1 MPNEYQMKTRWNS
14 SANQVKQAFQVDC
27 IIQITGRM
35 LLRQEQGVKVPEAVS
50 DTETRVHGEIG
61 PS

>member
-1 MPNEYQMKTRWNS
+1 MTNEHEKKTRWNS

-35 LLRQEQGVKVPEAVS
+35 LLRQEQEAVS
-50 DTETRVHGEIG
+50 ETETRVHGEFG

>member
-1 MPNEYQMKTRWNS
+1 MTNEYQMKTRWNS

-35 LLRQEQGVKVPEAVS
+35 LLRQVQGVKVPEAVS
-50 DTETRVHGEIG
+50 ETETRVHGEIG

>member
-27 IIQITGRM
+27 IM
-35 LLRQEQGVKVPEAVS
+35 LQQEQGVKVPEAVS
-50 DTETRVHGEIG
+50 ETETRVHGEIG